1 METDPEVVLP
11 HGDAARLWAKAASRT
26 AAVALVFCGVVLA
39 LLLVNASIIKSST
52 PYNHQ
57 GMASMME
64 QLQAADQAHRAAEV
78 SRLVSGIRDLDA
90 SARSQFFRAHAS
102 ARHGWILLLLGTGV
116 FLFSIKAAAVLGRQS
131 PMPAASTAPAA
142 SVATVPIRNAV
153 IAVMLVTALVL
164 LIATYAMP
172 DPPVAPVPSTQSR

>member
-90 SARSQFFRAHAS
+90 SARSQFFRAHAGS
-102 ARHGWILLLLGTGV
+102 RHGESVFVNGYCYTAAPSEQNTGAPCV
-116 FLFSIKAAAVLGRQS
+116 DYAGCAC
-131 PMPAASTAPAA
+131 APA
-142 SVATVPIRNAV
+142 SRGVARGVLFGLFPHLLPIRR
-153 IAVMLVTALVL
+153 I
-164 LIATYAMP
+164 
-172 DPPVAPVPSTQSR
+172 S